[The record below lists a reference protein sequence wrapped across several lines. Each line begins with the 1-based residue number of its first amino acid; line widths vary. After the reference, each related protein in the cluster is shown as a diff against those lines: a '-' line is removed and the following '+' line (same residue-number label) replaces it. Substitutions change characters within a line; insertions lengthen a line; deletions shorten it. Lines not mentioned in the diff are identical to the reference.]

1 MGDRWSREEWEAANT
16 LLVSRSN
23 ARCEACGGKLETLE
37 PPRTVRHHRQRKAVG
52 GDRLAGIILIHGECH
67 LHIHANPAESRD
79 RGHIVSVY
87 VEDQSTV
94 PMLHGVYGMVYLDD
108 VGTVRKAVTVDAG

>member
-1 MGDRWSREEWEAANT
+1 MMGTRWSREEWEAANT

-52 GDRLAGIILIHGECH
+52 GDRLANLMLIHGECH
-67 LHIHANPAESRD
+67 LEIHANPERSRD
-79 RGHIVSVY
+79 LGHIVSVY
-87 VEDQSTV
+87 VPDPATAPVLYQRGPTV
-94 PMLHGVYGMVYLDD
+94 LLDD
-108 VGTVRKAVTVDAG
+108 LGTKQVLVAL